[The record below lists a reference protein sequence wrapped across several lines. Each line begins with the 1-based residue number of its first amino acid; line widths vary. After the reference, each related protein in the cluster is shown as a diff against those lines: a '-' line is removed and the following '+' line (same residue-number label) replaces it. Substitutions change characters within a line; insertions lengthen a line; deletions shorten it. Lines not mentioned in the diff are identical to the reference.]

1 MNDAYFMCK
10 ALALARR
17 GLYTAHPNPRVG
29 CVIARDGRVVGEG
42 FHRETGGDHA
52 EIAALR
58 EAGGAARGATAYLTL
73 EPCAHHGRTPP
84 CSEALARAGIAR
96 VVAAMEDPNPR
107 VSGAGLAALRDAGID
122 AETGLFA
129 DEARRLNRGFISR
142 MTRRRPWVRIK
153 SAISLDGRIALASGD
168 STWIS
173 GEASRRD
180 VQFWRAQSGALLT
193 GSGTV
198 LHDNPRLT
206 VRLSAE
212 DLGVSGEV
220 RQPMRVVVDG
230 AMQTSPSAQI
240 YAPGTVVAFCSG
252 ANGGNAGGSG
262 KGDGSANGD
271 SATGSGADG
280 GANADNAPGDSTR
293 APATAANSA
302 KQAEFTARGV
312 EMLAFNGAR
321 RVPLAALLE
330 TLAGRFEINEVQ
342 VESGA
347 GLGGAL
353 IEAGLCDELLLYL
366 APHLL
371 GDSGRGL
378 AQFGDI
384 IESMDRRREFQ
395 YQDIRM
401 TGNDIRILAR
411 PCPR

>member
-17 GLYTAHPNPRVG
+17 GLYSAHPNPRVG
-29 CVIARDGRVVGEG
+29 CVIAKDGRVVGEG

-84 CSEALARAGIAR
+84 CSEALARAGVAR

-129 DEARRLNRGFISR
+129 DEARCLNRGFISR

-168 STWIS
+168 SAWIS

-230 AMQTSPSAQI
+230 AMKTSPSAQV
-240 YAPGTVVAFCSG
+240 YATDAVTAVAVCGSTTDSSATDSG
-252 ANGGNAGGSG
+252 ANGDNTNGGTSGGSAPG
-262 KGDGSANGD
+262 
-271 SATGSGADG
+271 G
-280 GANADNAPGDSTR
+280 GAGA
-293 APATAANSA
+293 ATSA
-302 KQAEFTARGV
+302 KHAEFAARGV

-371 GDSGRGL
+371 GNSGRGL

-401 TGNDIRILAR
+401 TGNDIRIVAR

>member
-29 CVIARDGRVVGEG
+29 CVIAKDGRVVGEG

-58 EAGGAARGATAYLTL
+58 DAGAAARGATAYLTL

-84 CSEALARAGIAR
+84 CSDALARAGVAR
-96 VVAAMEDPNPR
+96 VVAAMEDPDPR

-122 AETGLFA
+122 TETGLFA

-168 STWIS
+168 SAWIS

-198 LHDNPRLT
+198 LYDNPRLT
-206 VRLSAE
+206 LRLSAQ
-212 DLGVSGEV
+212 DLGAEGEV

-230 AMQTSPSAQI
+230 AMKTSPAANI
-240 YAPGTVVAFCSG
+240 YAPGAVVAVAVCDNTGDNTGGGAPGGNTGGGAGGGATAGGAGGGAPGGATNNSG
-252 ANGGNAGGSG
+252 ASV
-262 KGDGSANGD
+262 
-271 SATGSGADG
+271 
-280 GANADNAPGDSTR
+280 
-293 APATAANSA
+293 AANSA
-302 KQAEFTARGV
+302 KHAEFTARGV
-312 EMLAFNGAR
+312 EVLGFDGAR

-330 TLAGRFEINEVQ
+330 TLALRFEINEVQ

-371 GDSGRGL
+371 GDAGRGL

-384 IESMDRRREFQ
+384 IESMDRRREFN
-395 YQDIRM
+395 YEDIRM
-401 TGNDIRILAR
+401 TGKDIRIVAR

>member
-168 STWIS
+168 SAWIS

-240 YAPGTVVAFCSG
+240 YAPGAVVAFCSG
-252 ANGGNAGGSG
+252 ANGGGKCGSG

-271 SATGSGADG
+271 SATGGGADD

-293 APATAANSA
+293 APTAATSA
-302 KQAEFTARGV
+302 KHAEFTARGI

-321 RVPLAALLE
+321 HVPLAALLE

>member
-29 CVIARDGRVVGEG
+29 CVIARDGRVVGAG

-58 EAGGAARGATAYLTL
+58 EAGDAARGATAYLTL

-84 CSEALARAGIAR
+84 CSEALARAGVAR

-122 AETGLFA
+122 TEVGLFA
-129 DEARRLNRGFISR
+129 DDARRLNRGFISR

-168 STWIS
+168 SAWIS

-198 LHDNPRLT
+198 LHDDPRLS
-206 VRLSAE
+206 VRLSGE
-212 DLGVSGEV
+212 DLGVAGEV

-230 AMQTSPSAQI
+230 AMKTSPSAKI
-240 YAPGTVVAFCSG
+240 YAPGAAVAVAVC
-252 ANGGNAGGSG
+252 
-262 KGDGSANGD
+262 DSANGD
-271 SATGSGADG
+271 SADG
-280 GANADNAPGDSTR
+280 GANAASAPGDS
-293 APATAANSA
+293 ASTAAKSA
-302 KQAEFTARGV
+302 KHAEFTARGV
-312 EMLAFNGAR
+312 EVLAFNGAR
-321 RVPLAALLE
+321 HVPLAALLE

-371 GDSGRGL
+371 GDGGRGL
-378 AQFGDI
+378 AEFGDI
-384 IESMDRRREFQ
+384 IESMDRRREFD
-395 YQDIRM
+395 YEDIRM
-401 TGNDIRILAR
+401 TGKDIRILAR

>member
-17 GLYTAHPNPRVG
+17 GLYSAHPNPRVG

-42 FHRETGGDHA
+42 FHRETGGEHA
-52 EIAALR
+52 EIAALHK
-58 EAGGAARGATAYLTL
+58 AGAAARGATAYLTL

-122 AETGLFA
+122 TETGLFA

-168 STWIS
+168 SAWIS

-212 DLGVSGEV
+212 DLGVAGEV

-230 AMQTSPSAQI
+230 ALQTSPSAQV
-240 YAPGTVVAFCSG
+240 YAPGAAVAFCSG
-252 ANGGNAGGSG
+252 ANGSGAGG
-262 KGDGSANGD
+262 GSADNNGADAD
-271 SATGSGADG
+271 SAPGGS
-280 GANADNAPGDSTR
+280 
-293 APATAANSA
+293 APATTAATSA
-302 KQAEFTARGV
+302 KHAEFTARGI

-321 RVPLAALLE
+321 HVPLAALLE

-401 TGNDIRILAR
+401 TGNDIRIVAR